1 LVDKLHAF
9 GVIVGV
15 VYLLV
20 GVTMINDTAALID
33 RGVKTNAV
41 VVDYHKVDRVFFYP
55 VVEFKDEAGST
66 VHVQSIDNTIPKYP
80 YANLPIIY
88 DPVNPSKNVRV
99 NIFETLWLGPTFL
112 ISAGAVVVILSLG
125 LHWNKTRKLHTRH
138 PLIEKVHGSSGDES
152 AGSINLP

>member
-1 LVDKLHAF
+1 MVDKLHAF

-41 VVDYHKVDRVFFYP
+41 VVDYHNVDRVFFYP

-66 VHVQSIDNTIPKYP
+66 VHVQSIDNTIPK
-80 YANLPIIY
+80 
-88 DPVNPSKNVRV
+88 
-99 NIFETLWLGPTFL
+99 
-112 ISAGAVVVILSLG
+112 
-125 LHWNKTRKLHTRH
+125 
-138 PLIEKVHGSSGDES
+138 
-152 AGSINLP
+152 